1 MGNSMI
7 FKISVPT
14 GQFPDVP
21 DEATEIYGNEK
32 DMPDRYISVN
42 S

>member
-1 MGNSMI
+1 MI
-7 FKISVPT
+7 LKISGPT
-14 GQFPDVP
+14 GQIPDVP

-32 DMPDRYISVN
+32 DMTDRSVN

>member
-1 MGNSMI
+1 MI
-7 FKISVPT
+7 LKISGPT
-14 GQFPDVP
+14 GQIPDVP

-32 DMPDRYISVN
+32 DMPDSYISVN